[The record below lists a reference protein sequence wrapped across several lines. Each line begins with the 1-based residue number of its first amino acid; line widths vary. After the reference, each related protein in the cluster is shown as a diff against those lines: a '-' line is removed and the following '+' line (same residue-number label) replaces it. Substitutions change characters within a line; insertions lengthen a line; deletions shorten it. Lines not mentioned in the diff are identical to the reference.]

1 MQKVDDVHDTDN
13 RLTWA
18 RSAGRDH
25 VVPES
30 VSAFPSLST
39 AAQNVAVGHATDWRA
54 APLSIWVGT
63 QFVPL

>member
-1 MQKVDDVHDTDN
+1 MQKLDEVHDTDN

-18 RSAGRDH
+18 RSVGTDQ
-25 VVPES
+25 VVPDN
-30 VSAFPSLST
+30 VSAFPWLST
-39 AAQNVAVGHATDWRA
+39 AAQNVAVGQDTDWRN